1 MPPDPSTGRAGSRAR
16 DAVAGISVACVLVPQ
31 SLAYA
36 QLAGFPAYRGL
47 FAAAIPP
54 LVAAP
59 FASSSYLQAGPTAVS
74 ALLTFSALS
83 TLAVPGSHE
92 YVELGLLLAL
102 LVGLI
107 RIAVGLVGAGVIAY
121 LLSDSVLVGFVPG
134 AAILI
139 VCSQLPAVLGAHAS
153 GTNQVVRG
161 ASALLHPA
169 RWNLQAVAA
178 AVAVAALLLLARRI
192 SPLVPAVLIAVG
204 GAALVRRLTGFG
216 GETIGRLHAHFPPI
230 TTSLPVHHTGQL
242 ALPAVVIAIVGF
254 AEASS
259 IARTYAV
266 MDRTRWDSNRE
277 FLSQGVAN
285 LAASLSGGFPVG
297 ASFSRSALNRLAGA
311 KTQFSALVAG
321 LAVLAFLPFGSVLDS
336 LPLSVLAAT
345 VVVAVIP
352 LIDLRRMAEVA
363 RVSRVQFSI
372 SALAFV
378 TTLALA
384 PHVDRAVIAS
394 VCMSIVV
401 HLWRELR
408 VDVDARS
415 FPDGRLE
422 LRPEGVLW
430 FATASRLEDRL
441 LEELAMRPEP
451 SRLEIRLDGLGRI
464 DFSGALVLRSLLAD
478 AAAAGLEVSLT
489 GVPAHSRAVVDRALR
504 ARQAPAGT
512 RPD

>member
-1 MPPDPSTGRAGSRAR
+1 SLLRCQPCSRRAMPTDPSTGRAGSRAR

-59 FASSSYLQAGPTAVS
+59 FASSPYLQAGPTAVT

-83 TLAVPGSHE
+83 TLAAPGSHQ

-102 LVGLI
+102 LVGLV

-121 LLSDSVLVGFVPG
+121 LLSDAVLVGFVPG

-139 VCSQLPAVLGAHAS
+139 VCSQLPAVLGAHATGS
-153 GTNQVVRG
+153 SQVVRG
-161 ASALLHPA
+161 GSALAHVG
-169 RWNLQAVAA
+169 RWNVQAVAV
-178 AVAVAALLLLARRI
+178 AVAVAALLLLARRL
-192 SPLVPAVLIAVG
+192 SPLVPAVLVAVG

-216 GETIGRLHAHFPPI
+216 GETIGRLHAHFPPL
-230 TTSLPVHHTGQL
+230 TTSFPASRAGDLVVP
-242 ALPAVVIAIVGF
+242 ALVIAIVGF

-266 MDRTRWDSNRE
+266 LDRTRWDSNRE
-277 FLSQGVAN
+277 FVSQGVAN
-285 LAASLSGGFPVG
+285 VAASLSGGFPVG

-311 KTQFSALVAG
+311 KTQFSALVSG
-321 LAVLAFLPFGSVLDS
+321 LAVLAFLPFGAVLDS

-345 VVVAVIP
+345 VIVAVIP

-363 RVSRVQFSI
+363 RVSRIQFSI
-372 SALAFV
+372 TALAFV
-378 TTLALA
+378 TTLVLA
-384 PHVDRAVIAS
+384 PHVEWAVIAS

-408 VDVDARS
+408 VDVEARTL
-415 FPDGRLE
+415 PDGRLE

-430 FATASRLEDRL
+430 FATASRIEERL
-441 LEELAMRPEP
+441 LEELAARP
-451 SRLEIRLDGLGRI
+451 
-464 DFSGALVLRSLLAD
+464 
-478 AAAAGLEVSLT
+478 
-489 GVPAHSRAVVDRALR
+489 
-504 ARQAPAGT
+504 
-512 RPD
+512 